1 MGDVKARYL
10 SFKPFLPWRN
20 VERPVDWRAQFGSQA
35 LLEVEIGFGNGE
47 FLVRRAQERP
57 ERHFIGIELEWASM
71 QRALRRL
78 AQTQATNV
86 RLLLVDAHLALQ
98 RLFPPLAL
106 QRVYSLFPCPWPKER
121 HAKHRL
127 FSHTFLTLLNNR
139 LQPDGEVL
147 VVTDHE
153 PYLRWGLEQ
162 IPGSGFEATW
172 QVVAPSFRTK
182 YERKWLAGGQQ
193 EFYELRLQ
201 KAAHHEAPLTKE
213 IDVQARRV
221 DRFDPQNLDF
231 PPATKLCSDH
241 AAITVRCRDFLYDPA
256 RRKAMIAVLVAEADL
271 TQEFWIEIAC
281 RGDHWTI
288 RPARGC
294 SVVPTVGVQR
304 AVDLIWETAGGQ
316 A

>member
-1 MGDVKARYL
+1 MDDVKARYL
-10 SFKPFLPWRN
+10 SFKPFLPWRT
-20 VERPVDWRAQFGSQA
+20 VERPIDWPGQFGSPA
-35 LLEVEIGFGNGE
+35 PLEVEIGFGNGE
-47 FLVRRAQERP
+47 FLVRRAQQRP
-57 ERHFIGIELEWASM
+57 ERHFVGIELEWASV

-78 AQTQATNV
+78 AQAQATNV
-86 RLLLVDAHLALQ
+86 RLLLVDAHVALQ
-98 RLFPPLAL
+98 RLFLPLAL

-127 FSHTFLTLLNNR
+127 FSHTFLTLLNSR

-193 EFYELRLQ
+193 QFYELRLQ
-201 KAAHHEAPLTKE
+201 KIAHCDVPLTEE

-221 DRFDPQNLDF
+221 GQFDPQRLQLPGASKLDSGH
-231 PPATKLCSDH
+231 P
-241 AAITVRCRDFLYDPA
+241 ITVRCRDFLYDPE

-271 TQEFWIEIAC
+271 TQDFWIEIAC

-294 SVVPTVGVQR
+294 GVVPTIGVQY
-304 AVDLIWETAGGQ
+304 AVDLIWQAAGGQ

>member
-1 MGDVKARYL
+1 MKARYL
-10 SFKPFLPWRN
+10 SFKPFLPWRT
-20 VERPVDWRAQFGSQA
+20 VERPIDWPGQFGSQA
-35 LLEVEIGFGNGE
+35 PLEVEIGFGNGE

-57 ERHFIGIELEWASM
+57 ERHLIGIELEWASV
-71 QRALRRL
+71 QRALRRV
-78 AQTQATNV
+78 AQAQADNV

-98 RLFPPLAL
+98 RLFEPLAL
-106 QRVYSLFPCPWPKER
+106 QRVYSLFPCPWPKDR

-127 FSHTFLTLLNNR
+127 FSHAFLTLLNSR

-153 PYLRWGLEQ
+153 LYLRWVLEQ
-162 IPGSGFEATW
+162 IPGSGFEGAW
-172 QVVAPSFRTK
+172 QVIAPHFRTK
-182 YERKWLAGGQQ
+182 YERKWVAGGQQ

-201 KAAHHEAPLTKE
+201 KVAHHAVPLTRE

-221 DRFDPQNLDF
+221 EQLDPQRLQLPQASKF
-231 PPATKLCSDH
+231 CSDQLPV
-241 AAITVRCRDFLYDPA
+241 TVRCRDFLYDPE
-256 RRKAMIAVLVAEADL
+256 RRKAMVAVLVAEAEL
-271 TQEFWIEIAC
+271 TQDFWIEIAC

-294 SVVPTVGVQR
+294 GVVLTAGVQR
-304 AVDLIWETAGGQ
+304 AVDLIWEAAAGQ

>member
-1 MGDVKARYL
+1 MKARYL
-10 SFKPFLPWRN
+10 SLKPFLPWRD
-20 VERPVDWRAQFGSQA
+20 VKRPIDWRTQFGSQA
-35 LLEVEIGFGNGE
+35 PLEAEIGFGNGE

-57 ERHFIGIELEWASM
+57 ERHFIGIELEWASV

-78 AQTQATNV
+78 AQAQAPNV
-86 RLLLVDAHLALQ
+86 RLLLVDAHVALQ
-98 RLFPPLAL
+98 RLFSPLAL

-153 PYLRWGLEQ
+153 PYLRWALEQ
-162 IPGSGFEATW
+162 SPGSGFEAKW
-172 QVVAPSFRTK
+172 QVVEPSFRTK
-182 YERKWLAGGQQ
+182 YERKWLAGGRQ
-193 EFYELRLQ
+193 EFYELRLR
-201 KAAHHEAPLTKE
+201 KVVHHEALLTKE

-221 DRFDPQNLDF
+221 DRFDPQNLDL

-241 AAITVRCRDFLYDPA
+241 PEITVRCRDFLYDPA

-271 TQEFWIEIAC
+271 TQDFWIEVAG

-304 AVDLIWETAGGQ
+304 AVDLIWEAVAGQ

>member
-35 LLEVEIGFGNGE
+35 PLEVEIGFGNGE

-57 ERHFIGIELEWASM
+57 ERHFVGIELEWASV

-78 AQTQATNV
+78 AQAQATNV

-127 FSHTFLTLLNNR
+127 FSHTFLTLLNSR

-147 VVTDHE
+147 VVTA
-153 PYLRWGLEQ
+153 PIARRAGALRGRFRADDRTRTQADMLIAATAQVHQ
-162 IPGSGFEATW
+162 IPLAT
-172 QVVAPSFRTK
+172 R
-182 YERKWLAGGQQ
+182 
-193 EFYELRLQ
+193 
-201 KAAHHEAPLTKE
+201 
-213 IDVQARRV
+213 
-221 DRFDPQNLDF
+221 PQ
-231 PPATKLCSDH
+231 
-241 AAITVRCRDFLYDPA
+241 
-256 RRKAMIAVLVAEADL
+256 
-271 TQEFWIEIAC
+271 
-281 RGDHWTI
+281 
-288 RPARGC
+288 RPAR
-294 SVVPTVGVQR
+294 
-304 AVDLIWETAGGQ
+304 
-316 A
+316 